1 MKNKRSA
8 IVSILVILSLVFC
21 PFVLPAQELLTL
33 DSCLSYAKQRNCSIQ
48 SAQLE
53 VAISRELK
61 KQMVWLYFPQV
72 GLNGF
77 AFGAAR
83 PLIEI
88 DVRSL
93 SNSADMKDFLSELFD
108 IIKESDPNVSPEIK
122 KMRWGVSAQAQAV
135 QPLFWGGQIVN
146 ANKLAKLGIEVSELR
161 EEVSERDV
169 LQEVTEYYWLVSGLQ
184 EKQATVDT
192 VVALL
197 DTISEVANTAF
208 VNGLATRNDLLRV
221 QLKKNEVQTQALQL
235 ENGIELASR
244 FLCHLIGQ
252 DYTGPLVLEKMSAED
267 INVIPSEP
275 TANSAQARPEYQL
288 LEANIRYQQLMKKV
302 TLGGALPHLGIGLRG
317 GYSNFFERDKW
328 NGLAFASLTIPLTQ
342 WGQTAHQLKQHN
354 LRIKQAQLMQKDYSE
369 KLNLQNLQVYKQMIE
384 ASKLTQQHLSAA
396 ELAEDNYNLALMNYR
411 AGVATMTEL
420 LEAEALLLQ
429 AQNNLTDS
437 RINYRTTMRKYM
449 DYTQHK

>member
-1 MKNKRSA
+1 M
-8 IVSILVILSLVFC
+8 
-21 PFVLPAQELLTL
+21 
-33 DSCLSYAKQRNCSIQ
+33 
-48 SAQLE
+48 
-53 VAISRELK
+53 
-61 KQMVWLYFPQV
+61 
-72 GLNGF
+72 
-77 AFGAAR
+77 
-83 PLIEI
+83 
-88 DVRSL
+88 
-93 SNSADMKDFLSELFD
+93 
-108 IIKESDPNVSPEIK
+108 
-122 KMRWGVSAQAQAV
+122 
-135 QPLFWGGQIVN
+135 
-146 ANKLAKLGIEVSELR
+146 
-161 EEVSERDV
+161 
-169 LQEVTEYYWLVSGLQ
+169 
-184 EKQATVDT
+184 
-192 VVALL
+192 
-197 DTISEVANTAF
+197 
-208 VNGLATRNDLLRV
+208 

-288 LEANIRYQQLMKKV
+288 LEANIRYQQLMKKM

-437 RINYRTTMRKYM
+437 RINYRTAMRKYM